1 MFKLLKNEFDYCKD
15 INWKDVIDKI
25 DYECRNRSTCK
36 IMYNNFT
43 APTFIL
49 ENDSYLPRSI
59 LKVSNKVHEKMQT
72 KKCHVYT
79 SLGEDS
85 PTFGRHCDPVNV
97 LLVQSIGSIS
107 YMIDDNYNS
116 EIVNLN
122 PGDGIIIK
130 KGIFHAPIIKES
142 RVTLSF
148 SWD

>member
-59 LKVSNKVHEKMQT
+59 LKAKE
-72 KKCHVYT
+72 YLGI
-79 SLGEDS
+79 SLS
-85 PTFGRHCDPVNV
+85 CFNILCF
-97 LLVQSIGSIS
+97 
-107 YMIDDNYNS
+107 
-116 EIVNLN
+116 
-122 PGDGIIIK
+122 K
-130 KGIFHAPIIKES
+130 
-142 RVTLSF
+142 
-148 SWD
+148 